1 MVSTSQK
8 TRLFLNYIHKSN
20 RWSRILFHPVFE
32 RIIHNHFSD
41 CQIEKPSESGDAVS
55 LSGHLAGLSGT
66 LLQMIQI
73 FSPFS
78 QTKLPSSLN
87 NTIIQ
92 LNCCLQM
99 LTVDMKIA
107 AFRIS
112 NNFILKVLTPISFY
126 LDLLQDESFALFACF
141 LLFDSQN

>member
-8 TRLFLNYIHKSN
+8 TRLLLNYIHKSN
-20 RWSRILFHPVFE
+20 RCCILFHPVFE
-32 RIIHNHFSD
+32 RIIHNHFWD
-41 CQIEKPSESGDAVS
+41 CQIEKPSLSGDAVR

-73 FSPFS
+73 FSHFS

-92 LNCCLQM
+92 LDCCLLM

-107 AFRIS
+107 ALWIS